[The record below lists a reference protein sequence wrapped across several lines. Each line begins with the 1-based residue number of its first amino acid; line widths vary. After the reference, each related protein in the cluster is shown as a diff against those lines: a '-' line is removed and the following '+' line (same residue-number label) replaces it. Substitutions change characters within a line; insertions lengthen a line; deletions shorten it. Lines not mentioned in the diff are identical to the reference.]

1 MVYKWIKIIIIL
13 SILLILSVP
22 FNLMAK
28 YRNFRHV
35 NTYLEKA
42 NIHIDEKQYIDAFD
56 DIEVS
61 AICSK
66 YTQKFDIMYTYSE
79 IIRMYCNKDY
89 DEASDLI
96 IKIKEMDGFDYEK
109 YKVDSIEEDINL
121 QIEVQE

>member
-1 MVYKWIKIIIIL
+1 MLYKYFKLVIIL
-13 SILLILSVP
+13 SILSVP

-28 YRNFRHV
+28 YRNYRHV

-42 NIHIDEKQYIDAFD
+42 NIHIAEKQYWDAFD

-61 AICSK
+61 ATCSK
-66 YTQKFDIMYTYSE
+66 YTEKFDIMYTYSE
-79 IIRMYCNKDY
+79 IIRMYCNKEY
-89 DEASDLI
+89 DEVSDLI

-109 YKVDSIEEDINL
+109 YKVDIIEEDINL